1 MGNPFFSRFSN
12 APTNLPG
19 PFQNAA
25 YLASQFKQFRDSF
38 QGDPRQQV
46 QELLDSGKMS
56 QERFNYFSNMVS
68 PFERIINSL
77 RM

>member
-1 MGNPFFSRFSN
+1 MGNPFFNKFGN
-12 APTNLPG
+12 ATPNLPE

-68 PFERIINSL
+68 PFERLIKSL